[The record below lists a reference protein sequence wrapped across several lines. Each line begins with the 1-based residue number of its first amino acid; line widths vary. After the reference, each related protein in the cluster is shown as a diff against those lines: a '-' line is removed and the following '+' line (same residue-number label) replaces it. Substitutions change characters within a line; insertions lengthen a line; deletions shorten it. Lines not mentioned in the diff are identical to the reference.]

1 MTLTEQKTLFI
12 CQNIEFGLKQEYE
25 KNSELSDLVCARA
38 LDYAKISC
46 KHHFGF
52 AKNESAP
59 ATEEM
64 KGIVMLC
71 IAISI
76 KQVKELETLTLKEF
90 ISCIE
95 KVRRSV
101 LLHSQDG
108 KRGYYEFVRRFLP

>member
-1 MTLTEQKTLFI
+1 MALTEQKTLFI

-25 KNSELSDLVCARA
+25 KNPELSDSACARA
-38 LDYAKISC
+38 LDCAKISC
-46 KHHFGF
+46 KHQFGF
-52 AKNESAP
+52 AKNESVSV
-59 ATEEM
+59 TDEM
-64 KGIVMLC
+64 QGIVMLC

-76 KQVKELETLTLKEF
+76 KQVKELESLTLKEY